1 MRCRAPA
8 MRGCASAVYH
18 ARVCEKRGD
27 PKSRQ
32 LENSTSSMPF
42 WNPARKSSSTYSGV
56 GGTLEGV
63 TDGTVTD
70 APVEHGAPVAM
81 VLKDMDMVLKDMV
94 EVCVADDIC
103 DFGRSVSDLQR

>member
-1 MRCRAPA
+1 M
-8 MRGCASAVYH
+8 
-18 ARVCEKRGD
+18 
-27 PKSRQ
+27 
-32 LENSTSSMPF
+32 
-42 WNPARKSSSTYSGV
+42 
-56 GGTLEGV
+56 EGV